1 MRARVLVLL
10 LPLLAAAAAA
20 GCTAD
25 KKINLAPF
33 SDASHVS
40 GTLSNKDDDRPVDG
54 GVALT
59 VNLGPGRDEIVM
71 VPSIFT
77 GQPPSTVT
85 LALQQK
91 VDAIQVG
98 DRLTATGKRN
108 AEGMLIVEVIEIHE
122 P

>member
-1 MRARVLVLL
+1 MRALLLSAGLVL
-10 LPLLAAAAAA
+10 AVATAA
-20 GCTAD
+20 GCAAD
-25 KKINLAPF
+25 KKVTAEPF

-40 GTLSNKDDDRPVDG
+40 GTLAHKEDQRPVDG

-59 VNLGPGRDEIVM
+59 VRLGPGRDEIVM

-77 GQPPSTVT
+77 GQPPSTAT

-91 VDAIQVG
+91 VDALQVG
-98 DRLTATGKRN
+98 DRLTATGRRN

>member
-1 MRARVLVLL
+1 MLI
-10 LPLLAAAAAA
+10 LALAT
-20 GCTAD
+20 GCSAD
-25 KKINLAPF
+25 KKVTAEPF
-33 SDASHVS
+33 SDTSHVS
-40 GTLSNKDDDRPVDG
+40 GTLTHKEDQRPVDG

-77 GQPPSTVT
+77 AEPPSTRT

-91 VDAIQVG
+91 VDALQVG
-98 DRLTATGKRN
+98 DRLTATGTRD